1 MKNLACNDVIPG
13 GPFTARAETEDALL
27 EAVAEHADHAHGV
40 KEVTPELLRKV
51 QQAIRTEEAA
61 K

>member
-1 MKNLACNDVIPG
+1 MKNLACNDVVPG
-13 GPFTARAETEDALL
+13 CAFTARAETEEALL
-27 EAVAEHADHAHGV
+27 GVVAEHADHAHGV

-51 QQAIRTEEAA
+51 KEAIRTEEPP